1 MTHTLVLRLTGPM
14 QAWGVQ
20 SRFTER
26 DTLTEPSKSGVVG
39 LLCAA
44 QGLEREKADVF
55 LTDFNRADFRMGVR
69 VDREGIVRYDWHT
82 AGKDGH
88 RKADGKIETET
99 GITSRRYYLA
109 DACFLVGLAG
119 DNLSLLQRLGAALA
133 NPVWPLYL
141 GRKSFVPSDPPY
153 LSNGLKLNVDLEVT
167 LRNFEPLTSRRTPG
181 PARLVLED
189 RQNGYIVRPDQPL
202 SFVQRRFAPRRLRLD
217 QCNLP
222 LKETT

>member
-1 MTHTLVLRLTGPM
+1 M

-44 QGLEREKADVF
+44 QGLEREQADVF
-55 LTDFNRADFRMGVR
+55 LAEFNRANFRMGVR

-82 AGKDGH
+82 AGKEGH
-88 RKADGKIETET
+88 RKADGKIETKT

-119 DNLSLLQRLGAALA
+119 DNMSLLQCLNDALA

-141 GRKSFVPSDPPY
+141 GRKAFVPSDPPY
-153 LSNGLKLNVDLEVT
+153 LPNGLKPGMDLET
-167 LRNFEPLTSRRTPG
+167 ILRNFKPLTSRRAPG

-189 RQNGYIVRPDQPL
+189 PENGYLVRPDHPL
-202 SFVQRRFAPRRLRLD
+202 SFVQRHFSSRRLRLE

-222 LKETT
+222 VQEAA

>member
-1 MTHTLVLRLTGPM
+1 MTHTLLLRLAGPM

-44 QGLEREKADVF
+44 QGLEREQADVF
-55 LTDFNRADFRMGVR
+55 LAEFNQVGCCMGVR

-88 RKADGKIETET
+88 RKADGKIETAT

-109 DACFLVGLAG
+109 DACFLIGLAS
-119 DNLSLLQRLGAALA
+119 DSLALLQRLNAAIA

-141 GRKSFVPSDPPY
+141 GRKAFVPSDLPY
-153 LSNGLKLNVDLEVT
+153 LPNGLQPDKDLEAA
-167 LRNFEPLTSRRTPG
+167 LRNFKPLTSRRSPG
-181 PARLVLED
+181 QARLVLED
-189 RQNGYIVRPDQPL
+189 SQNGYLVRPDQPL

-222 LKETT
+222 VQEAA

>member
-1 MTHTLVLRLTGPM
+1 MTHTLLLRLAGPM

-44 QGLEREKADVF
+44 QGLEREQADIF
-55 LTDFNRADFRMGVR
+55 LAGFNQVGCRMGVR

-88 RKADGKIETET
+88 RKADGKIENET

-109 DACFLVGLAG
+109 DACFLIGLAG
-119 DNLSLLQRLGAALA
+119 DDLSLLQRLNYALA
-133 NPVWPLYL
+133 NPAWPLYL
-141 GRKSFVPSDPPY
+141 GRKSFVPSEPPY
-153 LSNGLKLNVDLEVT
+153 LQSGLKPGMDLETT
-167 LRNFEPLTSRRTPG
+167 LRNFKALTSRRASG
-181 PARLVLED
+181 PVRLVLED
-189 RQNGYIVRPDQPL
+189 PENGYIVRPDQPL
-202 SFVQRRFAPRRLRLD
+202 SFAQRRFAPRRLRFD

-222 LKETT
+222 VQEAG